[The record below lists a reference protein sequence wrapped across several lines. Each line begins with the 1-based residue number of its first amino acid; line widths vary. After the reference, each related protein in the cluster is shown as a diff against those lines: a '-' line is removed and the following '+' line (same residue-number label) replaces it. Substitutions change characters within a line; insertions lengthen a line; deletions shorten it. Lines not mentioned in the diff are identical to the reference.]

1 MTSQE
6 QNTLAADSLILQ
18 AFKTDDLRKAH
29 MLIDAAYRL
38 DNTVP
43 VDCYKE
49 TCTNKW
55 ISAQSKLRPA
65 ERQQVGFILE

>member
-1 MTSQE
+1 MTQQE
-6 QNTLAADSLILQ
+6 QNTLAADNLIRQ
-18 AFKTDDLRKAH
+18 AMQENDLRKAH

-43 VDCYKE
+43 ADCYKE

-55 ISAQSKLRPA
+55 ISAQAKLRPA